1 MKVEIEIESNGEKE
15 KPGMKK
21 NELSDEQKMMLGKKL
36 KANGVLTRMERV
48 MLASY
53 LLEEDED

>member
-1 MKVEIEIESNGEKE
+1 MKVEIEIESNGKEKE
-15 KPGMKK
+15 NGKKKP
-21 NELSDEQKMMLGKKL
+21 ELSDEQKMMIGKKL
-36 KANGVLTRMERV
+36 KSNGVLTRMERV

>member
-1 MKVEIEIESNGEKE
+1 MKIEIEIEKNGEE
-15 KPGMKK
+15 KKNGMKK
-21 NELSDEQKMMLGKKL
+21 QELSDEQKMMLGKKL

>member
-1 MKVEIEIESNGEKE
+1 MKIKIEIEKNGEE
-15 KPGMKK
+15 KKNGMKK
-21 NELSDEQKMMLGKKL
+21 QELSDEQKMMLGKKL

>member
-1 MKVEIEIESNGEKE
+1 MKIEIEIEKSGEKE

-21 NELSDEQKMMLGKKL
+21 PELSDDQKMLIGKKL
-36 KANGVLTRMERV
+36 KSNGVLTRMERV